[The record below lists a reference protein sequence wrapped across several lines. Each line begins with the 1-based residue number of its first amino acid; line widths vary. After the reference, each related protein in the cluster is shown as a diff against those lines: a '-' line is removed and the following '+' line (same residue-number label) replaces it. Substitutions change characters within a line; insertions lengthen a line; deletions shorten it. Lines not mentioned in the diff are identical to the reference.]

1 MDISS
6 IALQGMT
13 QAEAQLEAAASAI
26 AQAGNSSADGANL
39 DVVELSTEM
48 VAMMSARN
56 QFALNV
62 STLKTADEVQKSLL
76 NITA

>member
-39 DVVELSTEM
+39 DVVDLSAET

-62 STLKTADEVQKSLL
+62 STLHTADEVQKSLL
-76 NITA
+76 NVTA